1 MRYLTVEKRA
11 EDEFFEKKS
20 QFIGYIKRVTTEDEA
35 KEFIAEIKSKHK
47 DATHNCSA
55 YVIGQNMNT
64 QRYND
69 DGEPQGTAGI
79 PILEVIKKNEITDCV
94 IVVTRYFGGILLG
107 TGGLNRAYTKGAAIA
122 IKAAGIVEKVQ
133 GVEMDIILDYD
144 LLGKIQYL
152 FGQNDWYMENIE
164 YTDVVKIKMR
174 SEISEK
180 DNIIA
185 KIVENTNG
193 KAIIEQGDILV
204 YFKRGNRLLYNLEE

>member
-133 GVEMDIILDYD
+133 GVEIDIILDYD
-144 LLGKIQYL
+144 LLGKVQYL

-193 KAIIEQGDILV
+193 KATIEQGDILV
-204 YFKRGNRLLYNLEE
+204 YFKRGNRLFYNLEE

>member
-133 GVEMDIILDYD
+133 GVEIDIIIDYD
-144 LLGKIQYL
+144 LLGKVQYL

-164 YTDVVKIKMR
+164 YMDVVKIKMR

-180 DNIIA
+180 DTIIA

-204 YFKRGNRLLYNLEE
+204 YFKRDNRLFYNLEE

>member
-133 GVEMDIILDYD
+133 GVEIDIIIDYD
-144 LLGKIQYL
+144 LLGKVQYL

-174 SEISEK
+174 SEISQK
-180 DNIIA
+180 DTIIA

-193 KAIIEQGDILV
+193 KAILEQGDILV
-204 YFKRGNRLLYNLEE
+204 YFKRDNRLFYNLEE